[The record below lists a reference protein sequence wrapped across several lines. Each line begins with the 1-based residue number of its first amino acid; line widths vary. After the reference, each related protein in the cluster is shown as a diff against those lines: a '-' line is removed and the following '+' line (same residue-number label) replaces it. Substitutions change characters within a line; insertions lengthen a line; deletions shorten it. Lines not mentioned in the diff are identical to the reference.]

1 MPEWHSGSFFPFASG
16 VANDGAV
23 YIGAGTMYG
32 ASVSRRMRR
41 CGGEEA
47 EAEAEGGNML
57 RTVVDV
63 SVLEE

>member
-1 MPEWHSGSFFPFASG
+1 
-16 VANDGAV
+16 
-23 YIGAGTMYG
+23 MYG